1 MRTIVLLTLFLTFVL
16 SDDVLDLTNENFD
29 GHVMD
34 STKNVLVEFYA
45 PWCGHCKNLAPV
57 YEKVAQAFK
66 SESKC
71 VVARVDADAE
81 KDLGSRFGVSG
92 FPTIKFFSKT
102 NKDGEEYNAG
112 RSEQDF
118 IDFLNEKCGTQRVSG
133 GGVNDAAGRVDAYDA
148 AAKKFMENVAERDS
162 IMADLTNSNSAETDA
177 DKKKSGDYY
186 VKFMKKILEK
196 GDSYVT
202 TEIARL
208 ERMLEGAMVADKR
221 DNMFKR
227 KNILN
232 QFAAAM
238 NKEEL

>member
-1 MRTIVLLTLFLTFVL
+1 MRTIFLTLFLTFVL
-16 SDDVLDLTNENFD
+16 GDDVLDLTNENFD
-29 GHVMD
+29 AHVLD
-34 STKNVLVEFYA
+34 SNKNVLVEFYA

-57 YEKVAQAFK
+57 YEKVAQTFK

-71 VVARVDADAE
+71 VVARVDADSE

-102 NKDGEEYNAG
+102 NKDGEEYSGG

-148 AAKKFMENVAERDS
+148 TAKKFILTPAERDS
-162 IMADLTNSNSAETDA
+162 IIADITSINDAETDA

-186 VKFMKKILEK
+186 IKFMKKILEK
-196 GDSYVT
+196 GEGFVT
-202 TEIARL
+202 SEIARL
-208 ERMLEGAMVADKR
+208 ERMLEGAMIADKR

-238 NKEEL
+238 KKEEL